1 MEAIMNILHRFQKTI
16 VFLMKSML
24 YFLLTFTFF
33 LVFSTENSWIL
44 HLSRTTGVTLVTFCV
59 VEIALV
65 SVFGGYA
72 IGRLKSKPI
81 ITSLSLA
88 TLATDLVAHLQ
99 LCIMNVNENNNDHF
113 VYEAPHLLILV
124 MIIQVALIILF
135 TYFGQW
141 VYFSINPPEKCCVI
155 TSSVESLNNIM
166 PKILR
171 YKKQYNV
178 IDMVHYTNKNVF
190 DIINKNDTIFLY
202 DVPSAERVLLS
213 EYCYSKTKNIY
224 FNFEMTDIVTLG
236 AKSAV
241 LDDKPLVSAVPR
253 DLTFEQ
259 RLVKRTMDIVIS
271 LVGLIALSPIMLGTA
286 LLIKLDDGGKVFFRQ
301 RRATKDGKLF
311 EVYKFRTMKEA
322 GSINQSAKTDDDRI
336 TKVGKYLRKFRIDEL
351 PQLINILKGEMSV
364 VGPRPEMVENVDKY
378 TEELPEFSYRLRVK
392 GGLTGYAQIAGKYN
406 TSPKDKLVLDLMY
419 IEKYSLW
426 LDFKLIMQTVTVLFR
441 AGDSTHG
448 FEKEK
453 NKYQFT
459 E

>member
-1 MEAIMNILHRFQKTI
+1 MNILQRFQKTI
-16 VFLMKSML
+16 VFILKAML
-24 YFLLTFTFF
+24 YILLGATFF
-33 LVFSTENSWIL
+33 FVLGTEHVWLLN
-44 HLSRTTGVTLVTFCV
+44 LSRTAGVTLVTFCV
-59 VEIALV
+59 LETALV
-65 SVFGGYA
+65 SVYGGYA

-88 TLATDLVAHLQ
+88 TLATDLVTHLQ

-113 VYEAPHLLILV
+113 VYESPHLLLLV
-124 MIIQVALIILF
+124 MVIQVALIILF

-141 VYFSINPPEKCCVI
+141 VFFSINPPEKCCVI

-166 PKILR
+166 PKIMR
-171 YKKQYNV
+171 YKKQYKV
-178 IDMVHYTNKNVF
+178 VDMVHYTSENVF
-190 DIINKNDTIFLY
+190 DIINRSDTVFLY
-202 DVPSAERVLLS
+202 DIPSNYRVLLS

-236 AKSAV
+236 AKSSI
-241 LDDKPLVSAVPR
+241 LDDKPMVSAVVR

-259 RLVKRTMDIVIS
+259 RLVKRTMDIVVS
-271 LVGLIALSPIMLGTA
+271 LAGLIVLGPILLLIA
-286 LLIKLDDGGKVFFRQ
+286 LLIKLDDGGTVFFRQ
-301 RRATKDGKLF
+301 RRATKGGKLF
-311 EVYKFRTMKEA
+311 DVYKFRTMKEA
-322 GSINQSAKTDDDRI
+322 GSINLSARTDDDRI
-336 TKVGKYLRKFRIDEL
+336 TRVGKYLRKFRVDEL
-351 PQLINILKGEMSV
+351 PQLINILKGEMSL

-426 LDFKLIMQTVTVLFR
+426 LDFKLIMQTLTVFFR
-441 AGDSTHG
+441 ASDSTKG

>member
-1 MEAIMNILHRFQKTI
+1 MKILYRFQKTI
-16 VFLMKSML
+16 VFLMKSLL

-33 LVFSTENSWIL
+33 LVFSTENAWIL

-65 SVFGGYA
+65 SVYGGYS

-88 TLATDLVAHLQ
+88 TLATDLVTHLQ

-113 VYEAPHLLILV
+113 VYESPHLLLLV
-124 MIIQVALIILF
+124 MAIQVCLIIFF

-141 VYFSINPPEKCCVI
+141 VYFTINPPEKCCVI

-171 YKKQYNV
+171 YKKQYDV
-178 IDMVHYTNKNVF
+178 VDRIHYTNKRVF
-190 DIINKNDTIFLY
+190 DIINDSDTIFIY
-202 DVPSAERVLLS
+202 DVPSKQKTLFT
-213 EYCYSKTKNIY
+213 EYCYANNKNVY
-224 FNFEMTDIVTLG
+224 SNFEMTDIVMLG
-236 AKSAV
+236 AKTVV
-241 LDDKPLVSAVPR
+241 LDDKPLVSAVVR

-259 RLVKRTMDIVIS
+259 RLIKRTMDIVIS
-271 LVGLIALSPIMLGTA
+271 LCGLIVLGPLMLFTA

-301 RRATKDGKLF
+301 RRATKGGKLF
-311 EVYKFRTMKEA
+311 KVYKFRTMKEA
-322 GSINQSAKTDDDRI
+322 GSINQSAKSDDDRI
-336 TKVGKYLRKFRIDEL
+336 TRVGKYLRKFRIDEL

-378 TEELPEFSYRLRVK
+378 TAELPEFSYRLKVK
-392 GGLTGYAQIAGKYN
+392 GGLTGHAQIAGKYN
-406 TSPKDKLVLDLMY
+406 TSPKDKLVLDLFY

-426 LDFKLIMQTVTVLFR
+426 LDFKLIMQTITVLFK
-441 AGDSTHG
+441 ASDSTSG
-448 FEKEK
+448 FDGK
-453 NKYQFT
+453 NNFEYNFT

>member
-1 MEAIMNILHRFQKTI
+1 MNILQRFQKTI
-16 VFLMKSML
+16 VFILKAML
-24 YFLLTFTFF
+24 YILLGATFF
-33 LVFSTENSWIL
+33 FVLGTEHVWLLN
-44 HLSRTTGVTLVTFCV
+44 LSRTAGVTLVTFCV
-59 VEIALV
+59 LETALV
-65 SVFGGYA
+65 SVYGGYA

-88 TLATDLVAHLQ
+88 TLATDLVTHLQ

-113 VYEAPHLLILV
+113 VYESPHLLLLV
-124 MIIQVALIILF
+124 MVIQVALIILF

-141 VYFSINPPEKCCVI
+141 VFFSINPPEKCCVI

-166 PKILR
+166 PKIMR
-171 YKKQYNV
+171 YKKQYKV
-178 IDMVHYTNKNVF
+178 VDMVHYTSENVF
-190 DIINKNDTIFLY
+190 DIINRSDTVFLY
-202 DVPSAERVLLS
+202 DVPSNYRVLLS

-236 AKSAV
+236 AKSSI
-241 LDDKPLVSAVPR
+241 LDDKPMVSAVVR

-259 RLVKRTMDIVIS
+259 RLVKRTMDIVVS
-271 LVGLIALSPIMLGTA
+271 LAGLIVLGPILLLIA
-286 LLIKLDDGGKVFFRQ
+286 LLIKLDDGGAVFFRQ
-301 RRATKDGKLF
+301 RRATKGGKLF
-311 EVYKFRTMKEA
+311 DVYKFRTMKEA
-322 GSINQSAKTDDDRI
+322 GSINLSARTDDDRI
-336 TKVGKYLRKFRIDEL
+336 TRVGKYLRKFRVDEL
-351 PQLINILKGEMSV
+351 PQLINILRGEMSL

-426 LDFKLIMQTVTVLFR
+426 LDFKLIMQTLTVFFR
-441 AGDSTHG
+441 ASDSTKG

>member
-1 MEAIMNILHRFQKTI
+1 MNILHLVQKTI
-16 VFLMKSML
+16 VFVMKSML
-24 YFLLTFTFF
+24 YILLGLTFF
-33 LVFSTENSWIL
+33 LIFGMENFWIL

-59 VEIALV
+59 VEVALV
-65 SVFGGYA
+65 SVYGGYA

-88 TLATDLVAHLQ
+88 TLATDLVTHLQ

-113 VYEAPHLLILV
+113 VYESPHLLVLV
-124 MIIQVALIILF
+124 MLIQIALIILF

-141 VYFSINPPEKCCVI
+141 VYFTINPPEKCCVI

-171 YKKQYNV
+171 YKKQYQV
-178 IDMVHYTNKNVF
+178 VDMVHYTNENIF
-190 DIINKNDTIFLY
+190 DIINRNDTIFLY
-202 DVPSAERVLLS
+202 DVPSNYRVLFS

-236 AKSAV
+236 AKTAV

-259 RLVKRTMDIVIS
+259 RLVKRTMDIAIS
-271 LVGLIALSPIMLGTA
+271 LAGLIVLSPVMLGTA

-301 RRATKDGKLF
+301 RRATKGGKLF

-322 GSINQSAKTDDDRI
+322 GSVNQSAKTDDDRI
-336 TKVGKYLRKFRIDEL
+336 TRVGKYLRKFRVDEL

-453 NKYQFT
+453 NKYTFT

>member
-1 MEAIMNILHRFQKTI
+1 MNILQRFQKTI
-16 VFLMKSML
+16 VFILKATL
-24 YFLLTFTFF
+24 YILLAGTFF
-33 LVFSTENSWIL
+33 LVLGTEHVWIL
-44 HLSRTTGVTLVTFCV
+44 HLSRTAGVTLVTFCV
-59 VEIALV
+59 LEIALV
-65 SVFGGYA
+65 SVYGGYA

-88 TLATDLVAHLQ
+88 TLATDLVTHLQ

-113 VYEAPHLLILV
+113 VYESPHLLILV
-124 MIIQVALIILF
+124 MVIQVALIILF

-155 TSSVESLNNIM
+155 TSSVDSLNNIM
-166 PKILR
+166 PKIMR
-171 YKKQYNV
+171 YKKQYKV
-178 IDMVHYTNKNVF
+178 VDMVHYTNENVF
-190 DIINKNDTIFLY
+190 DIINRSDTVFLY
-202 DVPSAERVLLS
+202 DVPSNYRVLLS

-236 AKSAV
+236 SKSSL
-241 LDDKPLVSAVPR
+241 LDDKPMVSAVVR

-259 RLVKRTMDIVIS
+259 RFVKRTMDILIS
-271 LVGLIALSPIMLGTA
+271 LAGLIILGPVMLLIA
-286 LLIKLDDGGKVFFRQ
+286 LLIKLDDGGAVFFRQ
-301 RRATKDGKLF
+301 RRATKGGRLF
-311 EVYKFRTMKEA
+311 DVYKFRTMKEA
-322 GSINQSAKTDDDRI
+322 GSINLSARTDDDRI
-336 TKVGKYLRKFRIDEL
+336 TKVGKYLRKFRVDEL

-426 LDFKLIMQTVTVLFR
+426 LDFKLIMQTVTVFFR
-441 AGDSTHG
+441 AGDSTKG

>member
-1 MEAIMNILHRFQKTI
+1 MKILHRFQKTV
-16 VFLMKSML
+16 VFALKATL
-24 YFLLTFTFF
+24 YILLGATFF
-33 LVFSTENSWIL
+33 FILGTEHVWLLN
-44 HLSRTTGVTLVTFCV
+44 LSRTAGVTLVTFCV
-59 VEIALV
+59 LEIALV
-65 SVFGGYA
+65 SVFGGYS

-88 TLATDLVAHLQ
+88 TLATDIVTHLQ

-113 VYEAPHLLILV
+113 VYESPHLLLLIMV
-124 MIIQVALIILF
+124 IQVAIIILL

-141 VYFSINPPEKCCVI
+141 TYFTINPPEKCCVI

-166 PKILR
+166 PKIMR
-171 YKKQYNV
+171 YKKQYDV
-178 IDMVHYTNKNVF
+178 VDMVHYTSENVF
-190 DIINKNDTIFLY
+190 DIINRSDTVFLY
-202 DVPSAERVLLS
+202 DVPSNYRVLLS

-236 AKSAV
+236 AKASL
-241 LDDKPLVSAVPR
+241 LDDKPMVSAVVR

-259 RLVKRTMDIVIS
+259 RLVKRTMDILVS
-271 LVGLIALSPIMLGTA
+271 LAGLIILGPILLLIA
-286 LLIKLDDGGKVFFRQ
+286 LLIKLDDGGSVFFRQ
-301 RRATKDGKLF
+301 RRATKGGKLF
-311 EVYKFRTMKEA
+311 DVYKFRTMKEA
-322 GSINQSAKTDDDRI
+322 GSINLSARTDDDRI
-336 TKVGKYLRKFRIDEL
+336 TRVGKYLRKFRVDEL
-351 PQLINILKGEMSV
+351 PQLINILKGEMSL

-426 LDFKLIMQTVTVLFR
+426 LDFKLIMQTLTVFFR
-441 AGDSTHG
+441 ASDSTMG

>member
-1 MEAIMNILHRFQKTI
+1 MSILHRFQKTV
-16 VFLMKSML
+16 VFILKATL
-24 YFLLTFTFF
+24 YILLGATFF
-33 LVFSTENSWIL
+33 FILGTEHVWLLN
-44 HLSRTTGVTLVTFCV
+44 LSRTAGVTLVTFCV
-59 VEIALV
+59 LEIALV

-88 TLATDLVAHLQ
+88 TLATDVVTHLQ

-113 VYEAPHLLILV
+113 IYESPHLLLLV
-124 MIIQVALIILF
+124 MVIQVAIIILL

-141 VYFSINPPEKCCVI
+141 TYFTINPPEKCCVI

-166 PKILR
+166 PKIMR
-171 YKKQYNV
+171 YKKQYDV
-178 IDMVHYTNKNVF
+178 VDMVHYTSENVF
-190 DIINKNDTIFLY
+190 DIINRSDTVFLY
-202 DVPSAERVLLS
+202 DVPSNYRVLLS

-236 AKSAV
+236 AKSSL
-241 LDDKPLVSAVPR
+241 LDDKPMVSAVVR

-259 RLVKRTMDIVIS
+259 RLVKRTMDIVVS
-271 LVGLIALSPIMLGTA
+271 LAGLVVLGPIMLLIA
-286 LLIKLDDGGKVFFRQ
+286 LLIKLDDGGAVFFRQ
-301 RRATKDGKLF
+301 RRATKGGKLF

-322 GSINQSAKTDDDRI
+322 GSINLSARTDDDRI
-336 TKVGKYLRKFRIDEL
+336 TRVGKYLRKFRVDEL
-351 PQLINILKGEMSV
+351 PQLINILKGEMSL

-426 LDFKLIMQTVTVLFR
+426 LDFKLIMQTLTVFFR
-441 AGDSTHG
+441 ASDSTKG

>member
-1 MEAIMNILHRFQKTI
+1 MNVLHRFQKTI
-16 VFLMKSML
+16 VFLMKSLL
-24 YFLLTFTFF
+24 YFLLTLTFF
-33 LVFSTENSWIL
+33 LIFSTENSWIL

-65 SVFGGYA
+65 SVYGGYA

-113 VYEAPHLLILV
+113 VYESPHLLVLV
-124 MIIQVALIILF
+124 MVIQVALIILF

-178 IDMVHYTNKNVF
+178 IDMVHYTHENIF
-190 DIINKNDTIFLY
+190 DIINRNDTIFLY
-202 DVPSAERVLLS
+202 DVPSNYRVLFS

-236 AKSAV
+236 AKASI
-241 LDDKPLVSAVPR
+241 LDDKPLVSAVVR

-259 RLVKRTMDIVIS
+259 RFVKRAMDIMIS
-271 LVGLIALSPIMLGTA
+271 LVGLIVLSPIMLGTA

-301 RRATKDGKLF
+301 RRATKGGKLF
-311 EVYKFRTMKEA
+311 DVYKFRTMKEM

-426 LDFKLIMQTVTVLFR
+426 LDFKLIMQTVTVLFS

>member
-1 MEAIMNILHRFQKTI
+1 MSILHRFQKTV
-16 VFLMKSML
+16 VFILKATL
-24 YFLLTFTFF
+24 YILLGATFF
-33 LVFSTENSWIL
+33 LILGTEHVWLLN
-44 HLSRTTGVTLVTFCV
+44 LSRTAGVTLVTFCV
-59 VEIALV
+59 LEIALV

-88 TLATDLVAHLQ
+88 TLATDVVTHLQ

-113 VYEAPHLLILV
+113 VYESPLLLLLV
-124 MIIQVALIILF
+124 MVIQVAIIILL

-141 VYFSINPPEKCCVI
+141 TYFTINPPEKCCVI

-166 PKILR
+166 PKIMR
-171 YKKQYNV
+171 YKKQYDV
-178 IDMVHYTNKNVF
+178 VDMVHYTSENVF
-190 DIINKNDTIFLY
+190 DIINRSDTVFLY
-202 DVPSAERVLLS
+202 DVPSNYRVLLS

-236 AKSAV
+236 AKSSI
-241 LDDKPLVSAVPR
+241 LDDKPMVSAVVR

-259 RLVKRTMDIVIS
+259 RLVKRTMDIVVS
-271 LVGLIALSPIMLGTA
+271 LAGLIVLGPILLLIA
-286 LLIKLDDGGKVFFRQ
+286 LLIKLDDGGAVFFRQ
-301 RRATKDGKLF
+301 RRATKGGKLF

-322 GSINQSAKTDDDRI
+322 GSINLSARTDDDRI
-336 TKVGKYLRKFRIDEL
+336 TRVGKYLRKFRVDEL
-351 PQLINILKGEMSV
+351 PQLINILKGEMSL

-426 LDFKLIMQTVTVLFR
+426 LDFKLIMQTLTVFFR
-441 AGDSTHG
+441 ASDSTKG

>member
-1 MEAIMNILHRFQKTI
+1 MSILHRFQKTV
-16 VFLMKSML
+16 VFILKATL
-24 YFLLTFTFF
+24 YILLGATFF
-33 LVFSTENSWIL
+33 LILGTEHVWLLN
-44 HLSRTTGVTLVTFCV
+44 LSRTAGVTLVTFCV
-59 VEIALV
+59 LEIALV

-88 TLATDLVAHLQ
+88 TLATDVVTHLQ

-113 VYEAPHLLILV
+113 VYESPLLLLLV
-124 MIIQVALIILF
+124 MVIQVAIIILLTYIGQW
-135 TYFGQW
+135 TYFT
-141 VYFSINPPEKCCVI
+141 INPPEKCCVI

-166 PKILR
+166 PKIMR
-171 YKKQYNV
+171 YKKQYDV
-178 IDMVHYTNKNVF
+178 VDMVHYTSENVF
-190 DIINKNDTIFLY
+190 DIINRSDTVFLY
-202 DVPSAERVLLS
+202 DVPSNYRVLLS

-236 AKSAV
+236 AKSSL
-241 LDDKPLVSAVPR
+241 LDDKPMVSAVVR

-259 RLVKRTMDIVIS
+259 RLVKRTMDIVVS
-271 LVGLIALSPIMLGTA
+271 LAGLVVLGPIMLLIAL
-286 LLIKLDDGGKVFFRQ
+286 LINLDDGGAVFFRQ
-301 RRATKDGKLF
+301 RRATKGGKRF

-322 GSINQSAKTDDDRI
+322 GSINLSARTDDDRI
-336 TKVGKYLRKFRIDEL
+336 TRVGKYLRKFRVDEL
-351 PQLINILKGEMSV
+351 PQLINILKGEMSL

-419 IEKYSLW
+419 FEKYSLW
-426 LDFKLIMQTVTVLFR
+426 LDFKLIMQTLTVFFR
-441 AGDSTHG
+441 ASDSTKG

>member
-1 MEAIMNILHRFQKTI
+1 MNILHLVQKTI
-16 VFLMKSML
+16 VFIMKSML
-24 YFLLTFTFF
+24 YFLLGLTFF
-33 LVFSTENSWIL
+33 LIFGTENSWIL

-65 SVFGGYA
+65 SVYGGYA

-88 TLATDLVAHLQ
+88 TLATDLVTHLQ

-113 VYEAPHLLILV
+113 VYESPHLLILV
-124 MIIQVALIILF
+124 MLIQIALIILF

-141 VYFSINPPEKCCVI
+141 VYFTINPPEKCCVI
-155 TSSVESLNNIM
+155 TSSVDSLNNIM

-171 YKKQYNV
+171 YKKQYKV
-178 IDMVHYTNKNVF
+178 IDMVHYTNENIF
-190 DIINKNDTIFLY
+190 DIINRNDTIFLY
-202 DVPSAERVLLS
+202 DVPSNYRVLFS

-224 FNFEMTDIVTLG
+224 FNFEITDIVTLG
-236 AKSAV
+236 AKTAV

-259 RLVKRTMDIVIS
+259 RLVKRTMDIAIS
-271 LVGLIALSPIMLGTA
+271 LVGLIVLSPIMLGTA

-301 RRATKDGKLF
+301 RRATKGGKLF
-311 EVYKFRTMKEA
+311 DVYKFRTMKEA
-322 GSINQSAKTDDDRI
+322 GSVNQSAKTDDDRI
-336 TKVGKYLRKFRIDEL
+336 TRVGKYLRKFRIDEL

-453 NKYQFT
+453 NKYTFT

>member
-1 MEAIMNILHRFQKTI
+1 MSILHRFQKTV
-16 VFLMKSML
+16 VFILKATL
-24 YFLLTFTFF
+24 YILLGATFF
-33 LVFSTENSWIL
+33 FILGTEHVWLLN
-44 HLSRTTGVTLVTFCV
+44 LSRTAGVTLVTFCV
-59 VEIALV
+59 LEIALV

-88 TLATDLVAHLQ
+88 TLATDVVTHLQ

-113 VYEAPHLLILV
+113 VYESPLLLLLV
-124 MIIQVALIILF
+124 MVIQVAIIILL

-141 VYFSINPPEKCCVI
+141 TYFTINPPEKCCVI

-166 PKILR
+166 PKIMR
-171 YKKQYNV
+171 YKKQYDV
-178 IDMVHYTNKNVF
+178 VDMVHYTSENVF
-190 DIINKNDTIFLY
+190 DIINRSDTVFLY
-202 DVPSAERVLLS
+202 DVPSNYRVLLS

-236 AKSAV
+236 AKSSL
-241 LDDKPLVSAVPR
+241 LDDKPMVSAVVR

-259 RLVKRTMDIVIS
+259 RLVKRTMDIVVS
-271 LVGLIALSPIMLGTA
+271 LAGLVVLGPIMLLIA
-286 LLIKLDDGGKVFFRQ
+286 LLIKLDDGGAVFFRQ
-301 RRATKDGKLF
+301 RRATKGGKLF

-322 GSINQSAKTDDDRI
+322 GSINLSARTDDDRI
-336 TKVGKYLRKFRIDEL
+336 TRVGKYLRKFRVDEL
-351 PQLINILKGEMSV
+351 PQLINILKGEMSL

-426 LDFKLIMQTVTVLFR
+426 LDFKLIMQTLTVFFR
-441 AGDSTHG
+441 ASDSTKG

>member
-1 MEAIMNILHRFQKTI
+1 MSILHRFQKTV
-16 VFLMKSML
+16 VFILKATL
-24 YFLLTFTFF
+24 YILLGATFF
-33 LVFSTENSWIL
+33 LILGTEHVWLLN
-44 HLSRTTGVTLVTFCV
+44 LSRTAGVTLVTFCV
-59 VEIALV
+59 LEIALV

-88 TLATDLVAHLQ
+88 TLATDVVTHLQ
-99 LCIMNVNENNNDHF
+99 LCIMNVNENNYDHF
-113 VYEAPHLLILV
+113 VYESPLLLLLV
-124 MIIQVALIILF
+124 MVIQVAIIILL

-141 VYFSINPPEKCCVI
+141 TYFTINPPEKCCVI
-155 TSSVESLNNIM
+155 TSSVESLNNIL
-166 PKILR
+166 PKFMR
-171 YKKQYNV
+171 YKKQYDV
-178 IDMVHYTNKNVF
+178 VDMVHYTSENVF
-190 DIINKNDTIFLY
+190 DIINRSDTVFLY
-202 DVPSAERVLLS
+202 DVPSNYRVLLS

-224 FNFEMTDIVTLG
+224 FNLEMTDIVTLG
-236 AKSAV
+236 AKSSL
-241 LDDKPLVSAVPR
+241 LDDKPMVSAVVR

-259 RLVKRTMDIVIS
+259 RLVKRTMDIVVS
-271 LVGLIALSPIMLGTA
+271 LAGLIVLGPILLLIA
-286 LLIKLDDGGKVFFRQ
+286 LLIKLDDGGAVFFRQ
-301 RRATKDGKLF
+301 RRATKGGKLF

-322 GSINQSAKTDDDRI
+322 GSINLSARTDDDRI
-336 TKVGKYLRKFRIDEL
+336 TRVGKYLRKFRVDEL
-351 PQLINILKGEMSV
+351 PQLINILKGEMSL

-426 LDFKLIMQTVTVLFR
+426 LDFKLIMQTLTVFFR
-441 AGDSTHG
+441 ASDSTKG

>member
-1 MEAIMNILHRFQKTI
+1 MSILHRFQKTV
-16 VFLMKSML
+16 VFILKATL
-24 YFLLTFTFF
+24 YILLGATFF
-33 LVFSTENSWIL
+33 LILGTEHVWLLN
-44 HLSRTTGVTLVTFCV
+44 LSRTAGVTLVTFCV
-59 VEIALV
+59 LEIALV

-88 TLATDLVAHLQ
+88 TLSTDVVTHLQ

-113 VYEAPHLLILV
+113 VYESPLLLLLV
-124 MIIQVALIILF
+124 MVIQVAIIILL

-141 VYFSINPPEKCCVI
+141 TYFTINPPEKCCVI

-166 PKILR
+166 PKIMR
-171 YKKQYNV
+171 YKKQYDV
-178 IDMVHYTNKNVF
+178 VDMVHYTSENVF
-190 DIINKNDTIFLY
+190 DIINRSDTVFLY
-202 DVPSAERVLLS
+202 DVPSNYRVLLS

-236 AKSAV
+236 AKSSL
-241 LDDKPLVSAVPR
+241 LDDKPMVSAVVR

-259 RLVKRTMDIVIS
+259 RLVKRTMDIVVS
-271 LVGLIALSPIMLGTA
+271 LAGLVVLGPIMLLIA
-286 LLIKLDDGGKVFFRQ
+286 LLIKLDDGGAVFFRQ
-301 RRATKDGKLF
+301 RRATKGGKLF

-322 GSINQSAKTDDDRI
+322 GSINLSARTDDDRI
-336 TKVGKYLRKFRIDEL
+336 KRVGKYLRKFRVDEL
-351 PQLINILKGEMSV
+351 PQLINILKGEMSL

-426 LDFKLIMQTVTVLFR
+426 LDFKLIMQTLTVFFR
-441 AGDSTHG
+441 ASDSTKG